1 MGTEIN
7 ATVTLQ
13 GNTVLKGKAHTDHE
27 VRIDYIPPLGNDD
40 GFMPLEL
47 LLVSLSACSCHTVL
61 FLLMKMGKAVDA
73 MGVRAIGAR
82 QDDHPTVFTSI
93 ELQFNLKGNDLDAP
107 AVEKAIKMSEETYCP
122 VWAMLKNSTALSS
135 KYMLN

>member
-27 VRIDYIPPLGNDD
+27 VWIDYIPPLGNDD

-61 FLLMKMGKAVDA
+61 FLLRKMGKAVED
-73 MGVRAIGAR
+73 MEVRAIGER

-93 ELQFNLKGNDLDAP
+93 ELQFNLKGNNLDAP